1 MATAAS
7 NSQPNKILVVE
18 DEWIIAEDVSEC
30 LQRLGYEVCAIAS
43 TGEEALEAA
52 ERHQPVIAL
61 MDIRLRGQ
69 MDGIEAAEQISERH
83 GIPVIFL
90 TAHMDQQTL
99 DRAKHADPFGYLT
112 KPLNERDLGVAVQI
126 ALYRNVA
133 QRRIRQAE
141 VALRASET
149 RMRAIVETAVDAIV
163 TVDGGGTVQSF
174 NPSAERI
181 FGYVAEE
188 IIRRSIA
195 VLMPKTIGRHD
206 PESIRA
212 YLESSSGTIVGS
224 DREVEGRRRDGST
237 VPLELSIAA
246 WTAEGVPHFT
256 GIMRD
261 ITERK
266 RLDDELRV
274 RNAELARIN
283 ARLDQ
288 FAHIVGHDLRAPMRA
303 LSNAAIWIV
312 EDLGEAANETVRSH
326 VRRIV
331 EARERM
337 SAMLDDLRSYS
348 RAGLDSTAPEPV
360 DLHEIVAAIEKY
372 APSGIA
378 ATITVAGP
386 VYRFVVQRTAIE
398 IVLRNL
404 IENAIRHCDRDA
416 VAISV
421 HCEERDGQLMFE
433 VADDGPGVPPCF
445 HPYIFTPFAKVDP
458 SSSRGGTGMGLTL
471 VKRVIEDNGGT
482 ITLDSRPPERRGA
495 RFRFSWTL
503 NRSAGSLVS

>member
-7 NSQPNKILVVE
+7 NSQVDKILVVD
-18 DEWIIAEDVSEC
+18 DEWIIAEEISEC
-30 LQRLGYEVCAIAS
+30 LRRLGYEVCAITS

-52 ERHQPVIAL
+52 ERHQPDVAL
-61 MDIRLRGQ
+61 MDIRLRGR
-69 MDGIEAAEQISERH
+69 MDGIEVAEKISERH

-90 TAHMDQQTL
+90 TAHMDQRTL
-99 DRAKHADPFGYLT
+99 DRAKHVNPFGYLT
-112 KPLNERDLGVAVQI
+112 KPFNERDLGVAIQI
-126 ALYRNVA
+126 ALYRNTA

-141 VALRASET
+141 AALRASET

-163 TVDGGGTVQSF
+163 TVDAGGTVQSF
-174 NPSAERI
+174 NRSAERI
-181 FGYVAEE
+181 FGYGADE
-188 IIRRSIA
+188 IIGRSITD
-195 VLMPKTIGRHD
+195 LMPKTIGRHT
-206 PESIRA
+206 PEDIGA
-212 YLESSSGTIVGS
+212 YLESGSGTIVGA

-246 WTAEGVPHFT
+246 WTAEGAPYFT

-266 RLDDELRV
+266 RLEDELRM

-288 FAHIVGHDLRAPMRA
+288 FADIVGHDLRAPMRA

-312 EDLGEAANETVRSH
+312 EDLGEAANETTRAH
-326 VRRIV
+326 MRRIV
-331 EARERM
+331 ETRERM

-348 RAGLDSTAPEPV
+348 RAGLDSTAPQPV

-372 APSGIA
+372 APSGIV

-386 VYRFVVQRTAIE
+386 VCSFVARRTAIE

-421 HCEERDGQLMFE
+421 RCEERGGQLMFE
-433 VADDGPGVPPCF
+433 VADDGPGVPLDF

-458 SSSRGGTGMGLTL
+458 SSSRGGSGMGLTL

-482 ITLDSRPPERRGA
+482 ITLDSNPPEHRGA
-495 RFRFSWTL
+495 RFRFSWAL
-503 NRSAGSLVS
+503 DRSAN